1 MVGPTHIWCDLD
13 HISHYGAVPD
23 DWGRLRDELNRVG
36 IDPTDLGRFVNN
48 TEYFRP
54 SRFDERSAMPVLL
67 KAMPQLTDK
76 HAITAVAGH
85 LRRAWARPAAFE
97 VLLEMF
103 RKWAARD
110 QSVGWSIGDALATA
124 ATEQHLDQLLDLAQS
139 SDYGI
144 ARAMIVD
151 SLWRYRKDARV
162 RPALEKLAEDRDVCL
177 PAMSALRRVVGSDNA
192 LLFLRRLRDTHT
204 DPRVRERA
212 ARQVKRAE
220 RAAAKTRRGG
230 VSKSR

>member
-1 MVGPTHIWCDLD
+1 
-13 HISHYGAVPD
+13 
-23 DWGRLRDELNRVG
+23 
-36 IDPTDLGRFVNN
+36 
-48 TEYFRP
+48 
-54 SRFDERSAMPVLL
+54 MPVLL

-76 HAITAVAGH
+76 QAITAVAAH

-103 RKWAARD
+103 RKWATKD

-124 ATEQHLDQLLDLAQS
+124 ATEQHLDQLLDLAQN

-162 RPALEKLAEDRDVCL
+162 RPALEKFAEDREVCL
-177 PAMSALRRVVGSDNA
+177 HAMSALRRVVGSDKA

-204 DPRVRERA
+204 DPWVRERA

-220 RAAAKTRRGG
+220 RAAAKAPRESSRGG
-230 VSKSR
+230 ARKSG